1 MEDTTSIASLSWR
14 ELFTD
19 PQLQSLIEHAL
30 QGNTDLQ
37 SAQWRIKEAEATLSS
52 ARLAYLPSFM
62 LTPQGGVSSF
72 DKSKGSWTYSGIA
85 SASWEIDIFGKLT
98 NAKRRA
104 KALYLQSLEYEQAVT
119 TSLIANVANMYY
131 TLLMLDAQYNVSA
144 ETAAKWRESVKTM
157 RAMKAAG
164 MTDEAGVAQTEANCY
179 MVEASLLD
187 LKQQIREVENSLS
200 ILLGDVP
207 DAIERGKLQG
217 QSFPE
222 ELTVGVPL
230 QLLSRRPDVKSA
242 ELSLAQAFYST
253 NAARS
258 AFYPSIT
265 LGGTAGWTNSAGSM
279 IINPGKLLLSA
290 VGSLTQPLFN
300 KGLNMAQL
308 KIAKAQ
314 QEEAK
319 LSFQQALLNAGSEV
333 NNALTQVQVARGKT
347 ELRDGQI
354 TSLETA
360 VRSTQLLMKH
370 GNSPYLEV
378 LTAQQ
383 SLLSAQ
389 LTQIAD
395 RFDEIQGIIN
405 QDNFEGIESAIDHL
419 YQLGHKKIAFLNGS
433 LYSMVSEKRYQAYLD
448 AMKSHNLPVEEDMVA
463 HGYYVADSAKYHVP
477 NFLAAGATAILCGN
491 DLIASGVITECRL
504 RGFSV
509 PDDISVVGFDDL
521 PISSFL
527 EPPLT
532 TVRQERTELGKC
544 GYAALSNLINH
555 VSVSMTLLRPQ
566 LITRAS
572 TAPCAEREE
581 EAEEE

>member
-1 MEDTTSIASLSWR
+1 MKKQIIALAVAALLLSSCGIYTKYERPEVKTDGLYGQDIEVEDTTSIASLSWR

-119 TSLIANVANMYY
+119 T
-131 TLLMLDAQYNVSA
+131 AQYNVSA

-370 GNSPYLEV
+370 GNSTYLEV

-405 QDNFEGIESAIDHL
+405 L
-419 YQLGHKKIAFLNGS
+419 YQALGG
-433 LYSMVSEKRYQAYLD
+433 
-448 AMKSHNLPVEEDMVA
+448 
-463 HGYYVADSAKYHVP
+463 G
-477 NFLAAGATAILCGN
+477 
-491 DLIASGVITECRL
+491 
-504 RGFSV
+504 
-509 PDDISVVGFDDL
+509 
-521 PISSFL
+521 
-527 EPPLT
+527 
-532 TVRQERTELGKC
+532 
-544 GYAALSNLINH
+544 
-555 VSVSMTLLRPQ
+555 
-566 LITRAS
+566 
-572 TAPCAEREE
+572 RE
-581 EAEEE
+581 